1 MGRASRRRAERRTAV
16 VTWVPHARTRA
27 TTPEP
32 ALQPRPPTIRTDD
45 VPVTAPAPPPIP
57 QSHVEPAGSPVNLTR
72 LADLHDERQE
82 LDAQITLFVARLAAA
97 GVSWGAI
104 GRALGVS
111 RQGARQR
118 YG

>member
-1 MGRASRRRAERRTAV
+1 MDGGTSP
-16 VTWVPHARTRA
+16 PHPWTMAP
-27 TTPEP
+27 TPEP
-32 ALQPRPPTIRTDD
+32 AFQPRPPTIRTDD
-45 VPVTAPAPPPIP
+45 LPVTAPATPPVP
-57 QSHVEPAGSPVNLTR
+57 QSRLELPGGPVSLAR
-72 LADLHDERQE
+72 LADLQDERRE
-82 LDAQITLFVARLAAA
+82 LDAQITLLVRLAAA

>member
-1 MGRASRRRAERRTAV
+1 MGRASRRRAERRVDGGTSP
-16 VTWVPHARTRA
+16 PHPWTMAA
-27 TTPEP
+27 TPEP
-32 ALQPRPPTIRTDD
+32 AFQLRPPTIRTDD
-45 VPVTAPAPPPIP
+45 LPVTAPAP
-57 QSHVEPAGSPVNLTR
+57 SPVPQTRVEIAGGPVSLTR

-82 LDAQITLFVARLAAA
+82 LDAQITLLVARLAAA

>member
-1 MGRASRRRAERRTAV
+1 MGRASRRRAERRV
-16 VTWVPHARTRA
+16 DGGTWAPHPRTMA
-27 TTPEP
+27 ATPEP
-32 ALQPRPPTIRTDD
+32 ALQPRPPTIRIDD
-45 VPVTAPAPPPIP
+45 VPVTAPATPPVP
-57 QSHVEPAGSPVNLTR
+57 QSRLELPGGPVSLAR
-72 LADLHDERQE
+72 LADLQDERRE
-82 LDAQITLFVARLAAA
+82 LDAQITLLVVRLAAA